1 MESTFEVR
9 ILSPKAEKI
18 ITEVNKVSFD
28 LGNDSFEIYPEFT
41 TICTNFNHGNLTL
54 FFPKKEITFEILNGS
69 VNFDNELNSLN
80 IFCLD
85 FNLDKNLLYSFEDIT
100 SSLREESH
108 TKFYLQ
114 LLENN
119 DIALEK

>member
-1 MESTFEVR
+1 MENSFT
-9 ILSPKAEKI
+9 INLLSPKAEKTI
-18 ITEVNKVSFD
+18 SEVTKASFD
-28 LGNDSFEIYPEFT
+28 IGNDNYEIYPEFT

-54 FFPKKEITFEILNGS
+54 SFAKEEVVYEILNGS
-69 VNFDNELNSLN
+69 VNFDNELNQLN
-80 IFCLD
+80 VFCLD
-85 FNLDKNLLYSFEDIT
+85 FNLDKNVLLSFQEIT
-100 SSLREESH
+100 NSIKEESH